1 MASRIDPE
9 PAPGKEILLVEDEVL
24 LCWILEE
31 ALRDDGY
38 GVHIATTGDGGM
50 EALESGRR
58 FSALITNIRLKDGPD
73 GWTLARRAREIDPAI
88 PVLYVSGDS
97 AAQHREMGV
106 EGSKMLSK
114 PFQPDALH
122 DKLAELLQNGI
133 ARP

>member
-1 MASRIDPE
+1 M
-9 PAPGKEILLVEDEVL
+9 APGKAILLVEDEVL

-38 GVHIATTGDGGM
+38 AVHIATTGNGGL
-50 EALESGRR
+50 EALESGRK

-97 AAQHREMGV
+97 ASQHKDMGV
-106 EGSKMLSK
+106 EGSLMLSK
-114 PFQPDALH
+114 PFQPEALH
-122 DKLAELLQNGI
+122 QKLAAILEDGT
-133 ARP
+133 APA